1 MEQAINTQEAIEKVN
16 IMIEEGWERQ
26 HIFEYFIEQEGFSK
40 KDVLSLFV
48 QSGLANN
55 EKLKRDI
62 HQTQTTDNAT
72 ENLLESALGG
82 LLTMAITY
90 GLPLLL
96 MLFGAAYVWGE
107 IQNDLDIGIRSA
119 AAAIMPLA
127 ISLAFAKSS
136 VRHNTANFL
145 SDNKYIAFAFSFALA
160 MIAAAAA
167 MYMREL
173 NNVIPV
179 GELAFS
185 STLALMIFGKKN
197 DGEVSLVHVGAVSGL
212 LTYVIFFG
220 VGV

>member
-1 MEQAINTQEAIEKVN
+1 MAQAINTGEAIDKVN
-16 IMIEEGWERQ
+16 IMVEDGWERQ
-26 HIFEYFIEQEGFSK
+26 QIFEYFIEQEGFSK
-40 KDVLSLFV
+40 KQVLDIFLK
-48 QSGLANN
+48 SGLTTN
-55 EKLKRDI
+55 EKLKRDLRMN
-62 HQTQTTDNAT
+62 QTGRN
-72 ENLLESALGG
+72 ENNPMEDALGG
-82 LLTMAITY
+82 LLTLAITY

-96 MLFGAAYVWGE
+96 MLFGLAYVWGE
-107 IQNDLDIGIRSA
+107 ISRDLDVGIRSA

-127 ISLAFAKSS
+127 ITLAFAKSTA
-136 VRHNTANFL
+136 RHNAANFL
-145 SDNKYIAFAFSFALA
+145 SDNKFIAFAFSFALA

-185 STLALMIFGKKN
+185 TTLALMIFGKKT